1 MTICPRAAY
10 NGFIKSEV
18 IKMNEYT
25 IITKSGERFVVE
37 AGSGDAA
44 TARARQAG
52 FEFRTGDILVAP
64 NGKRY
69 EILSGS

>member
-1 MTICPRAAY
+1 MFT
-10 NGFIKSEV
+10 
-18 IKMNEYT
+18 YT
-25 IITKSGERFVVE
+25 IITKKGERFTVD
-37 AGSGDAA
+37 AASGDAA

>member
-1 MTICPRAAY
+1 
-10 NGFIKSEV
+10 
-18 IKMNEYT
+18 MNEYT